1 MEIKDILSSISTRQE
16 CIKTRRQMLEK
27 YESEAVSNAD
37 NERTGS
43 YNIDNVKYRHKK
55 T

>member
-1 MEIKDILSSISTRQE
+1 
-16 CIKTRRQMLEK
+16 MLEK
-27 YESEAVSNAD
+27 YESGAVSNAD

>member
-1 MEIKDILSSISTRQE
+1 
-16 CIKTRRQMLEK
+16 MLEK

-37 NERTGS
+37 NERAGS